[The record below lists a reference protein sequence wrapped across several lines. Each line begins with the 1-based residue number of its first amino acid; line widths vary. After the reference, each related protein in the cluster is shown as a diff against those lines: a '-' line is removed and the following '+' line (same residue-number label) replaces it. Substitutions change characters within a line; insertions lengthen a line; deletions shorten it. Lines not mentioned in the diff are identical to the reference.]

1 MYDSPRKA
9 HPMGFWNFFWLLI
22 WSFFFVAYLMAL
34 FHIFGDLFRDRQLG
48 GWSKALWL
56 VFLLIAPFLGAL
68 VYLIA
73 RGGGMARR
81 QAEAMRQTQAE
92 TEQYIQ
98 SVAAQRSPT
107 DQVTAAKALLDDG
120 SITQIEYE
128 GLKAKALA

>member
-9 HPMGFWNFFWLLI
+9 RPMGFWNFFWLLI

-81 QAEAMRQTQAE
+81 QAEAMRQAQAE

-107 DQVTAAKALLDDG
+107 DQVTSAKALLDDG

-128 GLKAKALA
+128 KLKAKALA